1 MRITLNL
8 HLIAA
13 LALTGCGKSD
23 SRGEFSSDSDRA
35 KLAAHTLNQTVG
47 PIWPHDSTCF
57 VQVNAQV
64 QAGRLRSDTANGSSS
79 DPAGE
84 AFSKCVDS
92 LENEARLRPATAQRR
107 ATLDARQRLD
117 LPAEPRTS
125 RETKTR

>member
-1 MRITLNL
+1 MA
-8 HLIAA
+8 LIAA
-13 LALTGCGKSD
+13 LGLPGCGKSE
-23 SRGEFSSDSDRA
+23 SPAQSSPDSDQA
-35 KLAAHTLNQTVG
+35 NLAAHTLNQTVG

-64 QAGRLRSDTANGSSS
+64 QAGRLRSDTASSSSS

-92 LENEARLRPATAQRR
+92 LENEARLRPTTAQRR
-107 ATLDARQRLD
+107 ATLDARQRLG

-125 RETKTR
+125 RETKRR